1 MQIYKSKEMCTGCSA
16 CSNICEKHAIKMIP
30 DEKGFLY
37 PVIDEDK
44 CVECGMC
51 QRVCHTYKEKKRI
64 YKESTFAYVNENTR
78 TLMESSSGGA
88 FSFIADEILREKGF
102 ICGAVFDENMKV
114 RHIVSDNASEVSFMR
129 KSKYVQSDMGNVY
142 QIIKKRL
149 IAGEKVLFTGTPCQ
163 VIGLKTFLNKEYDKL
178 FCVDII
184 CHSAP
189 SPLIFEKYL
198 LMKEKEIGKIEG
210 IDFRDKSNGYINYS
224 VRFHT
229 LEGDV
234 LEEHNTNRYIQ
245 GFTGDLYSRDCCKN
259 CPVKERVGYFSDLT
273 LGDLWGGEKFASG
286 IDSSKGASLVVV
298 HTSKGASLMKN
309 SLMVQVDLEEAIKN
323 NPMYRFS
330 HKKNKDAESFWNIFS
345 KKGLEA
351 AYNYIYQ
358 PSFFRK
364 LKLKLQKE
372 KQNVTL

>member
-1 MQIYKSKEMCTGCSA
+1 MQIYKRKEMCTGCSA
-16 CSNICEKHAIKMIP
+16 CSNICEKNAVKMIP

-37 PVIDEDK
+37 PVIDGEK

-51 QRVCHTYKEKKRI
+51 QKVCHTYKEEKRTC
-64 YKESTFAYVNENTR
+64 KESAFAYVNENR
-78 TLMESSSGGA
+78 KILMESSSGGT
-88 FSFIADEILREKGF
+88 FSFIADEILGEKGF
-102 ICGAVFDENMKV
+102 ICGAVFDENMQV

-142 QIIKKRL
+142 QTIKKLL

-178 FCVDII
+178 FCVDVI

-189 SPLIFEKYL
+189 SPLIFKKYL
-198 LMKEKEIGKIEG
+198 LMKEREIGKIEG

-259 CPVKERVGYFSDLT
+259 CPAKERVGYFSDIT

-298 HTSKGASLMKN
+298 HTSKGSFLMKDAF
-309 SLMVQVDLEEAIKN
+309 MIQIDLEEAIKN

-358 PSFFRK
+358 PPFFRK

-372 KQNVTL
+372 K

>member
-16 CSNICEKHAIKMIP
+16 CSNVCEKHAVKMIS

-37 PVIDEDK
+37 PVIDEEK

-51 QRVCHTYKEKKRI
+51 RRVCHTYKEKKRTCG
-64 YKESTFAYVNENTR
+64 ESAFAYVNENKI

-88 FSFIADEILREKGF
+88 FSFIANEILRNQGF
-102 ICGAVFDENMKV
+102 VCGAVFDENMKV
-114 RHIVSDNASEVSFMR
+114 KHIIADNKSEVSCMR

-142 QIIKKRL
+142 QKIKKLL

-198 LMKEKEIGKIEG
+198 LMKEKELGKIEG

-229 LEGDV
+229 LDGDV
-234 LEEHNTNRYIQ
+234 FEEHKTNRYIQ
-245 GFTGDLYSRDCCKN
+245 GFTGDLYSRDCCEN
-259 CPVKERVGYFSDLT
+259 CPAKERVGYFSDIT
-273 LGDLWGGEKFASG
+273 LGDLWGGEKFASE
-286 IDSSKGASLVVV
+286 IDFSKGASLVVV
-298 HTSKGASLMKN
+298 HTLKGASLMKN
-309 SLMVQVDLEEAIKN
+309 TSMVQVDLEEAIKN

-330 HKKNKDAESFWNIFS
+330 HKKNKDADSFWKIFS
-345 KKGLEA
+345 KKGLEE
-351 AYNYIYQ
+351 AYNYIYN
-358 PSFFRK
+358 PSLFRK
-364 LKLKLQKE
+364 IKMKVLKMSRK
-372 KQNVTL
+372 